1 MPLAY
6 DLRPK
11 TFDDVIGQDKLVGK
25 NGIIRLMVEQDKLN
39 SLILFGPPGCGKT
52 TIARIIK
59 DKYNF
64 DSYSFNASTDSKSIL
79 KEIADSVKLYKKAYV
94 IIDEIHRMKKDT
106 QDFLLPFVE
115 SGSLIIIGLT
125 TENPYIAIN
134 PAIRSRCNIYKM
146 EPIKESDIFNLLKKI
161 KDTNKLF
168 SKCEIS
174 DEVLNLIVSS
184 SGLEIRTSINMLETL
199 SLFSGKIDLET
210 AKNAIGIK
218 AMKLDQKSLN
228 YYDLLSAL
236 QKSIRGSD
244 VDAALLYLA
253 KLIKLEDIDIII
265 RRLSIIAY
273 EDIGLANPQVAPY
286 VESACN
292 VAKRSGFPEARIPL
306 AAATIMLALSP
317 KSNSAEEAIDKAL
330 DKIDKTAEFEIPRN
344 ILNREIKGNSK
355 LYKYPHDY
363 KGDIVYQNYMPD
375 NLKNERFYTPKETG
389 KYERAIKEYLEYAN
403 KILKK

>member
-25 NGIIRLMVEQDKLN
+25 NGIIRLMVEQDKLS

-115 SGSLIIIGLT
+115 NGSLIIIGLT

-168 SKCEIS
+168 SECEIS

-199 SLFSGKIDLET
+199 SLFSGKIDLDT

-265 RRLSIIAY
+265 RRLSVIAY

-317 KSNSAEEAIDKAL
+317 KSNSAEAAIDKAL